1 MARSDSNHSRRP
13 APAVVEEIGTEPMSG
28 QQREQAV
35 TAFAALIDAWPHGHD
50 LRPQEPGED
59 RVLALPL
66 PGAASDTDHAA

>member
-13 APAVVEEIGTEPMSG
+13 TPAIVEEIGAEPMTG
-28 QQREQAV
+28 EQREQAV
-35 TAFAALIDAWPHGHD
+35 TAFAALIGAWQHRHD